1 MRLHLLPVMAALL
14 APPALASEP
23 AAGNGAARLSIELN
37 ALEEQ
42 DGACRLIFV
51 AENETGADLS
61 ALVLEAVL
69 FDGEGRVAAL
79 TLLDFRDLPAGRV
92 RVRPFDMAGIDC
104 GALERVL
111 INDVAACEAEDGTE
125 ADCGA
130 ALAVRSRVDVG
141 LLQ

>member
-23 AAGNGAARLSIELN
+23 VAGDGARLSIELN

-92 RVRPFDMAGIDC
+92 RVRPFDMAGIEC

-125 ADCGA
+125 ADCGG